1 MTPYQDVNAL
11 VMLYNLGDLPEDTKI
26 FPYYTVPGKTVAW
39 AHIDEIK
46 RLATLG
52 SVYPQSSN
60 QKHNK

>member
-1 MTPYQDVNAL
+1 MNPYQDMNAL
-11 VMLYNLGDLPEDTKI
+11 IMLYKLGDLPEDVKI
-26 FPYYTVPGKTVAW
+26 FPYNGPGNSTAW

-60 QKHNK
+60 QKHAK